1 MTLLCIYLLL
11 WLSLINV
18 QAYLAPNF
26 LKNTACQ
33 LTPSTR
39 FLAVGKNEVTTASQ
53 APKPFTASPWYTILE
68 AGAVFGLLTAI
79 DGGYSGDWSR
89 YGLIT
94 HDQEELLKNIAN
106 YAGILHIASAGVVAF
121 VTKQRNQPVIPAV
134 LRVGL
139 VGFLALGKVLLQ
151 DDEDAVQ
158 YPSVYRIKQFL
169 ADLFAGSYDR
179 NQVNKQLADTIGSSP
194 VVMFSFTT
202 CPYCIKAKQI
212 LQEEYKVKVKII
224 ELNEDKKVGY
234 PLRAQLGRR
243 TGRTS
248 VPSIWINKMFI
259 GGLNDGPQLI
269 EPVGLQTKGG
279 LAALKAEGKLLPLL
293 KQAKAI

>member
-1 MTLLCIYLLL
+1 MAVLCITLLLV
-11 WLSLINV
+11 LSLAV
-18 QAYLAPNF
+18 TQAYVIARVS
-26 LKNTACQ
+26 KNAACQ
-33 LTPSTR
+33 LRSSIR
-39 FLAVGKNEVTTASQ
+39 LNAASKNEVLPAIET
-53 APKPFTASPWYTILE
+53 PKPFTASPWYIFLE

-94 HDQEELLKNIAN
+94 LDQEDLLKNIAN

-121 VTKQRNQPVIPAV
+121 VTKQRNQPVVPAV

-139 VGFLALGKVLLQ
+139 VGFLALGKILLQ

-158 YPSVYRIKQFL
+158 YPSVYRFKQFL

-179 NQVNKQLADTIGSSP
+179 NQVNKQLDDTIGSSP

-202 CPYCIKAKQI
+202 CPYCIKAKQM
-212 LQEEYKVKVKII
+212 LQEEYKVKVKVI

-259 GGLNDGPQLI
+259 GGLNDGPQVI
-269 EPVGLQTKGG
+269 EPAGLQTKGG
-279 LAALKAEGKLLPLL
+279 LAALKAEGKLVSLL